1 MNIFYFVM
9 RMCMY
14 FLIPLL
20 VVALGGMFSER
31 SGVLNIALEG
41 IMVFSAFAGIM
52 FTNYMQETISGQ
64 LLLVLAMLVSMVTGI
79 AFTSLHAFAAIT
91 LKADQTISST
101 ALNMFAPAFCI
112 FVARV
117 VHGVQH
123 IQFNNTFRIE
133 SVPGFSKI
141 PLLGPILFEN
151 AYITTY
157 IGFGI
162 LIVASIVLFH
172 TRFGLRLRACGEN
185 PQAADSLGVNVYKI
199 RYAGVFISGAL
210 AGLGGLIYVVP
221 TVSSYSCSVA
231 GYGFLALSVLIFG
244 QWQPVKIFLAAL
256 FFSLA
261 MTVAAAYQSI
271 EVLKEAGFPEV
282 FYKCLPYII
291 TLAVLVISSKN
302 SRAPRSAGQPYDMG
316 RR

>member
-9 RMCMY
+9 RSCLY
-14 FLIPLL
+14 FMIPLL

-41 IMVFSAFAGIM
+41 IMVIGAFAGIM
-52 FTNYMQETISGQ
+52 FTNAMQDTLSGQ
-64 LLLVLAMLVSMVTGI
+64 GLLFLAMLIAMITGVI
-79 AFTSLHAFAAIT
+79 YTALHAFASIT

-112 FVARV
+112 FLARV

-133 SVPGFSKI
+133 SVPVLSKI
-141 PLLGPILFEN
+141 PILGPILFEN
-151 AYITTY
+151 TYITTF
-157 IGFGI
+157 IGIGI
-162 LIVASIVLFH
+162 LIASSIVLFR

-185 PQAADSLGVNVYKI
+185 PQAADSLGINVYKM

-221 TVSSYSCSVA
+221 TVSSYSGSVA

-244 QWQPVKIFLAAL
+244 QWQPLKIFFAAL

-261 MTVAAAYQSI
+261 MTIASAYQSI
-271 EVLKEAGFPEV
+271 DFLSSLGLPEV
-282 FYKCLPYII
+282 FYKCLPYMI
-291 TLAVLVISSKN
+291 TLIVLAITSKN
-302 SRAPRSAGQPYDMG
+302 SNAPKAAGQPYDKG
-316 RR
+316 KR

>member
-9 RMCMY
+9 RMCLY

-41 IMVFSAFAGIM
+41 IMIVGAFAGIM
-52 FTNYMQETISGQ
+52 FTNSMQDTISGQ
-64 LLLVLAMLVSMVTGI
+64 GLLFLAMLVSLITGVLYT
-79 AFTSLHAFAAIT
+79 ALHAFAAIS

-112 FVARV
+112 FLARV

-133 SVPGFSKI
+133 SVPVLSKI
-141 PLLGPILFEN
+141 PILGPILFEN
-151 AYITTY
+151 AYVTTY
-157 IGFGI
+157 IGLGV
-162 LIVASIVLFH
+162 LVLSSIVLFK

-185 PQAADSLGVNVYKI
+185 PQAADSLGINVYKM

-210 AGLGGLIYVVP
+210 GGVGGLIYVVP
-221 TVSSYSCSVA
+221 TVSSYSCTVA

-244 QWQPVKIFLAAL
+244 QWQPIKIFFAAL

-261 MTVAAAYQSI
+261 MTVASAYQSI
-271 EVLKEAGFPEV
+271 PVLAEAGLPEI
-282 FYKCLPYII
+282 FYKCLPYVI
-291 TLAVLVISSKN
+291 TLVVLAISSKN
-302 SRAPRSAGQPYDMG
+302 SHSPRAAGQPYDQG
-316 RR
+316 KR

>member
-1 MNIFYFVM
+1 MNIFEFIM
-9 RMCMY
+9 RMSMY

-41 IMVFSAFAGIM
+41 VMVFSAFAGIM
-52 FTNYMQETISGQ
+52 FTNAMQDHMEGQ
-64 LLLVLAMLVSMVTGI
+64 WLLVLAMLVSMLTGI
-79 AFTSLHAFAAIT
+79 AFTALHAFAAIT

-112 FVARV
+112 FIARA

-123 IQFNNTFRIE
+123 IQFNNTFRIS
-133 SVPGFSKI
+133 SVPGLSKI

-151 AYITTY
+151 TYITTY
-157 IGFGI
+157 IGFLI
-162 LIVASIVLFH
+162 LAVSAVVLFY

-185 PQAADSLGVNVYKI
+185 PQAADSLGINVYRV
-199 RYAGVFISGAL
+199 RYTGVLISGAL

-221 TVSSYSCSVA
+221 TVSSYSCTVS

-244 QWQPVKIFLAAL
+244 QWHPVKVFLAAL

-271 EVLKEAGFPEV
+271 PILYDIGLPEV
-282 FYKCLPYII
+282 FYKCLPYVI

-302 SRAPRSAGQPYDMG
+302 SHAPKAAGEPYDMG